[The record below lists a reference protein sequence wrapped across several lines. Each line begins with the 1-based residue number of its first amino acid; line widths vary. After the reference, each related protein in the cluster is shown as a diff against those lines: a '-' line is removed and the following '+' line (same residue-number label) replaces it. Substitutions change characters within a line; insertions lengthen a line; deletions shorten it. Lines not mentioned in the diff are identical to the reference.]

1 MADSKLDREFLRTVL
16 SLAAKAEVDRLL
28 LVSDVPLSAEHLR
41 GRPLKKKLVYAV
53 TEDRLAQSLRRQGY
67 VCVTVP
73 PYDYSRVEKV
83 KVALVAAMTANV
95 LADGENVLC
104 LTGRSGARMPDTLIR
119 LQLGGEFNPQVVEA
133 LVSLAMAIGHEGFEG
148 HPIGTIFVL
157 GDSTVVM
164 EQSKQLTINPF
175 QGISEAERNVLDPS
189 IREAVKNFAVL
200 DGAFVI
206 REDGVVLAAGRYL
219 QASAVSDR
227 KDVELPL
234 GLGARHAAA
243 AAVTVETRAISISVS
258 RSSGTVRV
266 CKNGDPVLELQQ
278 VAVLEDADGAG
289 GLGDADGDGSRLHGD
304 RRRRGVAGAQPEG
317 QLDIL
322 AIRHRARLQI
332 AARGEHH
339 AVFSDHERAVQH
351 REVLHRLAD
360 AGVEHVALRL
370 GDALE
375 RVDGELLALLHHH
388 RRVPQHEDGPDG
400 VPLESLVADGHRQRD
415 QRLQHLGVELGPE
428 PDGIDGR
435 LLLEPAPDL
444 QPDERVRHARAAA
457 PGEAQHVLAVGQHVG
472 GHGRDQGDLDLL
484 D

>member
-53 TEDRLAQSLRRQGY
+53 SEDRLAQSLRRQGY

-104 LTGRSGARMPDTLIR
+104 LTGRTGARMPDTLIR
-119 LQLGGEFNPQVVEA
+119 LQIGRGFEEKAAIDTIGLGAEFNPQVVEA

-164 EQSKQLTINPF
+164 EHSKQLTINPF
-175 QGISEAERNVLDPS
+175 QGISEAERNVQDPN
-189 IREAVKNFAVL
+189 IREALKNFAVL

-219 QASAVSDR
+219 QVGASPDR
-227 KDVELPL
+227 KGIELPL

-243 AAVTVETRAISISVS
+243 AAITVETRAISISVS
-258 RSSGTVRV
+258 QSSGTVRV
-266 CKNGDPVLELQQ
+266 FKDGEPVLELQQ
-278 VAVLEDADGAG
+278 VA
-289 GLGDADGDGSRLHGD
+289 
-304 RRRRGVAGAQPEG
+304 RR
-317 QLDIL
+317 
-322 AIRHRARLQI
+322 
-332 AARGEHH
+332 
-339 AVFSDHERAVQH
+339 S
-351 REVLHRLAD
+351 
-360 AGVEHVALRL
+360 
-370 GDALE
+370 
-375 RVDGELLALLHHH
+375 
-388 RRVPQHEDGPDG
+388 
-400 VPLESLVADGHRQRD
+400 
-415 QRLQHLGVELGPE
+415 
-428 PDGIDGR
+428 
-435 LLLEPAPDL
+435 
-444 QPDERVRHARAAA
+444 
-457 PGEAQHVLAVGQHVG
+457 
-472 GHGRDQGDLDLL
+472 
-484 D
+484 

>member
-53 TEDRLAQSLRRQGY
+53 SEDRLAQALRRQGY

-119 LQLGGEFNPQVVEA
+119 LQIGRGFEEKAAIDTIGLGAEFNPQVVEA

-157 GDSTVVM
+157 GDSTAVM

-175 QGISEAERNVLDPS
+175 QGISEAERNVLDPN
-189 IREAVKNFAVL
+189 IREALKNFAVL
-200 DGAFVI
+200 DGAFII

-219 QASAVSDR
+219 QAGTSADR
-227 KDVELPL
+227 KGIELPL

-243 AAVTVETRAISISVS
+243 SAITVDTRAISISVS
-258 RSSGTVRV
+258 QSSGTVRV
-266 CKNGDPVLELQQ
+266 FKNGEPVLELQQ
-278 VAVLEDADGAG
+278 VA
-289 GLGDADGDGSRLHGD
+289 
-304 RRRRGVAGAQPEG
+304 RR
-317 QLDIL
+317 
-322 AIRHRARLQI
+322 
-332 AARGEHH
+332 
-339 AVFSDHERAVQH
+339 S
-351 REVLHRLAD
+351 
-360 AGVEHVALRL
+360 
-370 GDALE
+370 
-375 RVDGELLALLHHH
+375 
-388 RRVPQHEDGPDG
+388 
-400 VPLESLVADGHRQRD
+400 
-415 QRLQHLGVELGPE
+415 
-428 PDGIDGR
+428 
-435 LLLEPAPDL
+435 
-444 QPDERVRHARAAA
+444 
-457 PGEAQHVLAVGQHVG
+457 
-472 GHGRDQGDLDLL
+472 
-484 D
+484 

>member
-119 LQLGGEFNPQVVEA
+119 LQIGRGFEEKAAIDTIGLGAEFNPQVVEA

-258 RSSGTVRV
+258 QSSGTVRV
-266 CKNGDPVLELQQ
+266 FKNGDPVLELQQ
-278 VAVLEDADGAG
+278 VA
-289 GLGDADGDGSRLHGD
+289 
-304 RRRRGVAGAQPEG
+304 RR
-317 QLDIL
+317 
-322 AIRHRARLQI
+322 
-332 AARGEHH
+332 
-339 AVFSDHERAVQH
+339 S
-351 REVLHRLAD
+351 
-360 AGVEHVALRL
+360 
-370 GDALE
+370 
-375 RVDGELLALLHHH
+375 
-388 RRVPQHEDGPDG
+388 
-400 VPLESLVADGHRQRD
+400 
-415 QRLQHLGVELGPE
+415 
-428 PDGIDGR
+428 
-435 LLLEPAPDL
+435 
-444 QPDERVRHARAAA
+444 
-457 PGEAQHVLAVGQHVG
+457 
-472 GHGRDQGDLDLL
+472 
-484 D
+484 

>member
-1 MADSKLDREFLRTVL
+1 MADSKLDREFLRMVL

-53 TEDRLAQSLRRQGY
+53 SEDRLAQALRRQGY

-95 LADGENVLC
+95 LAEGENVLC

-119 LQLGGEFNPQVVEA
+119 LQIGRGFEEKAAIDTIGLGAEFNPQVVEA

-157 GDSTVVM
+157 GDSTAVM
-164 EQSKQLTINPF
+164 EHSKQLTINPF
-175 QGISEAERNVLDPS
+175 GGISEAERNVLDPN

-219 QASAVSDR
+219 QASAASDR
-227 KDVELPL
+227 KGVELPL

-258 RSSGTVRV
+258 QSSGTVRV
-266 CKNGDPVLELQQ
+266 FKDGDPVLELQQ
-278 VAVLEDADGAG
+278 VA
-289 GLGDADGDGSRLHGD
+289 
-304 RRRRGVAGAQPEG
+304 RR
-317 QLDIL
+317 
-322 AIRHRARLQI
+322 
-332 AARGEHH
+332 
-339 AVFSDHERAVQH
+339 S
-351 REVLHRLAD
+351 
-360 AGVEHVALRL
+360 
-370 GDALE
+370 
-375 RVDGELLALLHHH
+375 
-388 RRVPQHEDGPDG
+388 
-400 VPLESLVADGHRQRD
+400 
-415 QRLQHLGVELGPE
+415 
-428 PDGIDGR
+428 
-435 LLLEPAPDL
+435 
-444 QPDERVRHARAAA
+444 
-457 PGEAQHVLAVGQHVG
+457 
-472 GHGRDQGDLDLL
+472 
-484 D
+484 

>member
-53 TEDRLAQSLRRQGY
+53 SEERLAQSLRRQGY

-95 LADGENVLC
+95 LVDGENVLC

-119 LQLGGEFNPQVVEA
+119 LQIGRGFEEKAAIDTIGLGAEFNPQVVEA

-175 QGISEAERNVLDPS
+175 QGISEAERNVLDPN
-189 IREAVKNFAVL
+189 IREALKNFAVL

-219 QASAVSDR
+219 QVGSASDR
-227 KDVELPL
+227 KGVELPL

-243 AAVTVETRAISISVS
+243 AAITVETRAISVSVS
-258 RSSGTVRV
+258 QSSGTVRV
-266 CKNGDPVLELQQ
+266 FKDGDPVLELQQ
-278 VAVLEDADGAG
+278 VT
-289 GLGDADGDGSRLHGD
+289 
-304 RRRRGVAGAQPEG
+304 RR
-317 QLDIL
+317 
-322 AIRHRARLQI
+322 
-332 AARGEHH
+332 
-339 AVFSDHERAVQH
+339 S
-351 REVLHRLAD
+351 
-360 AGVEHVALRL
+360 
-370 GDALE
+370 
-375 RVDGELLALLHHH
+375 
-388 RRVPQHEDGPDG
+388 
-400 VPLESLVADGHRQRD
+400 
-415 QRLQHLGVELGPE
+415 
-428 PDGIDGR
+428 
-435 LLLEPAPDL
+435 
-444 QPDERVRHARAAA
+444 
-457 PGEAQHVLAVGQHVG
+457 
-472 GHGRDQGDLDLL
+472 
-484 D
+484 

>member
-16 SLAAKAEVDRLL
+16 SLAAKPEVDRLL
-28 LVSDVPLSAEHLR
+28 LISDVPLSAEHLR

-95 LADGENVLC
+95 LAGGENVLC

-119 LQLGGEFNPQVVEA
+119 LQIGRGFEEKAAIDTIGLGAEFNPQVVEA

-157 GDSTVVM
+157 GDSTAVM

-175 QGISEAERNVLDPS
+175 QGISEAERNVQDPN

-219 QASAVSDR
+219 QVGASADR
-227 KDVELPL
+227 KGIELPL

-243 AAVTVETRAISISVS
+243 AAITVETRAISISVS
-258 RSSGTVRV
+258 QSSGTVRV
-266 CKNGDPVLELQQ
+266 FKDGDPVLELQQ
-278 VAVLEDADGAG
+278 VA
-289 GLGDADGDGSRLHGD
+289 
-304 RRRRGVAGAQPEG
+304 RR
-317 QLDIL
+317 
-322 AIRHRARLQI
+322 
-332 AARGEHH
+332 
-339 AVFSDHERAVQH
+339 S
-351 REVLHRLAD
+351 
-360 AGVEHVALRL
+360 
-370 GDALE
+370 
-375 RVDGELLALLHHH
+375 
-388 RRVPQHEDGPDG
+388 
-400 VPLESLVADGHRQRD
+400 
-415 QRLQHLGVELGPE
+415 
-428 PDGIDGR
+428 
-435 LLLEPAPDL
+435 
-444 QPDERVRHARAAA
+444 
-457 PGEAQHVLAVGQHVG
+457 
-472 GHGRDQGDLDLL
+472 
-484 D
+484 

>member
-53 TEDRLAQSLRRQGY
+53 SEERLAQSLRRQGY

-95 LADGENVLC
+95 LVDGENVLC

-119 LQLGGEFNPQVVEA
+119 LQIGRGFEEKAAIDTIGLGAEFNPQVVEA

-157 GDSTVVM
+157 GDSTAVM

-175 QGISEAERNVLDPS
+175 QGISEAERNVLDPN
-189 IREAVKNFAVL
+189 IREALKNFAVL

-219 QASAVSDR
+219 QVGSASDR
-227 KDVELPL
+227 KGVELPL

-243 AAVTVETRAISISVS
+243 AAITVETRAISVSVS
-258 RSSGTVRV
+258 QSSGTVRV
-266 CKNGDPVLELQQ
+266 FKDGDPVLELQQ
-278 VAVLEDADGAG
+278 VT
-289 GLGDADGDGSRLHGD
+289 
-304 RRRRGVAGAQPEG
+304 RR
-317 QLDIL
+317 
-322 AIRHRARLQI
+322 
-332 AARGEHH
+332 
-339 AVFSDHERAVQH
+339 S
-351 REVLHRLAD
+351 
-360 AGVEHVALRL
+360 
-370 GDALE
+370 
-375 RVDGELLALLHHH
+375 
-388 RRVPQHEDGPDG
+388 
-400 VPLESLVADGHRQRD
+400 
-415 QRLQHLGVELGPE
+415 
-428 PDGIDGR
+428 
-435 LLLEPAPDL
+435 
-444 QPDERVRHARAAA
+444 
-457 PGEAQHVLAVGQHVG
+457 
-472 GHGRDQGDLDLL
+472 
-484 D
+484 